1 MPPLPNFSTIAGAA
15 TPPPGTFPQGGS
27 VPGTDSLTPLFQA
40 LAQAMAQ
47 QGRLGQGRL
56 RLQGDQTFGRHLGTG
71 GGEVTPQNPTG
82 NAANPWDSGGLFHGG
97 FAAQMSPE
105 ARAATQGRSA
115 MTQWAGLGQQPGVDP
130 SKLTGLQSQMTPIPK
145 NYGIE
150 SVDQF
155 SDPQFIRRQQ
165 QNPYST
171 MFQGTPDPGKDYT
184 NPQVRKAQPM
194 NSPAPFGFNTNPQ
207 LPPGVVASDGKTNY
221 TRKGSSFNFM
231 GGGSP
236 RPGFGFGAQ

>member
-1 MPPLPNFSTIAGAA
+1 MPPQP
-15 TPPPGTFPQGGS
+15 TPQLPQGQGNS
-27 VPGTDSLTPLFQA
+27 DALLPLFQA

-56 RLQGDQTFGRHLGTG
+56 SLQGAQTFGRHLGMG
-71 GGEVTPQNPTG
+71 GAEITPDNPTG
-82 NAANPWDSGGLFHGG
+82 NSANPWDANGAFHGG
-97 FAAQMSPE
+97 LAAQLYPE
-105 ARAATQGRSA
+105 ARQATQGNSA
-115 MTQWAGLGQQPGVDP
+115 MTQWAKQGQVPGIDP
-130 SKLTGLQSQMTPIPK
+130 DELARVQGKMTPQPK
-145 NYGIE
+145 NYGIP

-171 MFQGTPDPGKDYT
+171 MFQGSGSPQPGFGMGVQ
-184 NPQVRKAQPM
+184 PQGP
-194 NSPAPFGFNTNPQ
+194 
-207 LPPGVVASDGKTNY
+207 
-221 TRKGSSFNFM
+221 RKGSSFNFM

>member
-97 FAAQMSPE
+97 LTAGMTPE
-105 ARAATQGRSA
+105 AKIGLQGNSA
-115 MTQWAGLGQQPGVDP
+115 QAQLAGMGAYSGVDP
-130 SKLTGLQSQMTPIPK
+130 TKLKDFQAGMTPTPGS
-145 NYGIE
+145 NPM
-150 SVDQF
+150 SNLDTF
-155 SDPQFIRRQQ
+155 SDPFFIRKQQ
-165 QNPYST
+165 GNPYSS
-171 MFQGTPDPGKDYT
+171 MFSGTPTPGKDYT
-184 NPQVRKAQPM
+184 NPQVRRATPVGPGGPY
-194 NSPAPFGFNTNPQ
+194 SFNTNPQ